1 MIVLKNFFMS
11 FLFGFKNVV
20 VYSSEREI
28 QSQISQHFIKPRE
41 IPLMHMLAYFD
52 TNVKYLYSDYIR
64 YNKAIMTIQFDEDKE
79 EKNLADLRKQEEEE
93 LVQALAESKYGV
105 PPINLAGLPI
115 DNDALRSI
123 SQKEAEELEVA
134 PFKLLGKDIHVAVR
148 SPQREK
154 IENLKKYFEDHGFIP
169 HFYMASLASLAKAWE
184 RYKEISYASESRAG
198 SIAISSE
205 SLKKIMEGI
214 KNMDD
219 IKAKILEAEKEKAH
233 TTSHILEIALAG
245 AIAINASDLH
255 FEPEEGTVRLRFRLD
270 GVLHTVMEIEPAVH
284 RFINSRIKLL
294 SGLKITT
301 QAIAQDGRFSIFL
314 DQDEISL
321 RVSLIPGA
329 YGESIV
335 MRILNPKSIQ
345 VKLEDMGIEAKMFEV
360 FMREIKKPN
369 GLILLTGP
377 TGSGKTTTLYSFLQ
391 KIYSTEIKII
401 TIEDPIE
408 YHLPGI
414 TQTQTDSEKGYTFLE
429 GLRSALRQD
438 PDVIMVGEIRD
449 AETAKIAVES
459 ALTGHLVFSTLHTNN
474 AAGVIPRLIDLEVN
488 PKILVSAL
496 SLSIA
501 QRLVRKLCSNCKKE
515 ETITEE
521 EVRVIKKITD
531 NAKAHGKDF
540 TQYGVDMNAPIKIYE
555 GVGCAECN
563 GTGYKGRMG
572 IFEAIHNDASIEAII
587 PNNPSERQIKDI
599 AQNQGTLDM
608 KEDGIVKILKG
619 ITSYAEVGSVVDF
632 YEE

>member
-1 MIVLKNFFMS
+1 
-11 FLFGFKNVV
+11 
-20 VYSSEREI
+20 
-28 QSQISQHFIKPRE
+28 
-41 IPLMHMLAYFD
+41 
-52 TNVKYLYSDYIR
+52 
-64 YNKAIMTIQFDEDKE
+64 MTIQFDDEKE
-79 EKNLADLRKQEEEE
+79 EKELSDLRKQEEED

-105 PPINLAGLPI
+105 PAINLSAMPI

-123 SQKEAEELEVA
+123 EEKEAIALEIA
-134 PFKLLGKDIHVAVR
+134 PFKILGRDIHIAVR
-148 SPQREK
+148 APHKEK
-154 IENLKKYFEDHGFIP
+154 LESLTQYFTAHGYIP
-169 HFYMASLASLAKAWE
+169 HFYMASLGSLNKAWE
-184 RYKEISYASESRAG
+184 RYKEISYASESKAG
-198 SIAISSE
+198 SIAISGDA
-205 SLKKIMEGI
+205 LKKIMAGI
-214 KNMDD
+214 KNIDD
-219 IKAKILEAEKEKAH
+219 IKSAIVETEKDKSH
-233 TTSHILEIALAG
+233 MTSHILEIALAG

-255 FEPEEGTVRLRFRLD
+255 FEPEEKTVRLRFRLD
-270 GVLHTVMEIEPAVH
+270 GVLHTVMEIPPEIH

-294 SGLKITT
+294 AGLKIT
-301 QAIAQDGRFSIFL
+301 ASSIAQDGRFSIFL
-314 DQDEISL
+314 DEDEISL

-345 VKLEDMGIEAKMFEV
+345 VKLEDMGIETKLYEV

-369 GLILLTGP
+369 GMILLTGP

-408 YHLPGI
+408 YHLAGI

-449 AETAKIAVES
+449 SETAKIAVES

-501 QRLVRKLCSNCKKE
+501 QRLVRKLCSVCKKE
-515 ETITEE
+515 EAPSEE
-521 EVRVIKKITD
+521 EVKITRKVSD
-531 NAKAHGKDF
+531 NAKVHNKDF
-540 TQYGVDMNAPIKIYE
+540 NNYGVDMSSLKIYKA
-555 GVGCAECN
+555 VGCGECN
-563 GTGYKGRMG
+563 NTGYNGRIG
-572 IFEAIHNDASIEAII
+572 VFEAIHNDAQIEKMI
-587 PNNPSERQIKDI
+587 PNNPSEREIKEA

-619 ITSYAEVGSVVDF
+619 ITSYEEVGSVVDF

>member
-1 MIVLKNFFMS
+1 
-11 FLFGFKNVV
+11 
-20 VYSSEREI
+20 
-28 QSQISQHFIKPRE
+28 
-41 IPLMHMLAYFD
+41 
-52 TNVKYLYSDYIR
+52 
-64 YNKAIMTIQFDEDKE
+64 MTIQFDEEKE
-79 EKNLADLRKQEEEE
+79 DKNLADLRKQEEED
-93 LVQALAESKYGV
+93 LVQALAETKYGI
-105 PPINLAGLPI
+105 PGINLSSMPI
-115 DNDALRSI
+115 DNDALRTI
-123 SQKEAEELEVA
+123 EEKNAHEEEVA
-134 PFKLLGKDIHVAVR
+134 PFKILGKDVHIAVR
-148 SPQREK
+148 SPQADRIERLTQYYRE
-154 IENLKKYFEDHGFIP
+154 HGYMP
-169 HFYMASLASLAKAWE
+169 HFYMASLASLEKAWE

-198 SIAISSE
+198 SMGISGE
-205 SLKKIMEGI
+205 SLKKIMQNI
-214 KNMDD
+214 KNIED
-219 IKAKILEAEKEKAH
+219 IKREITEVQKDKSH

-255 FEPEEGTVRLRFRLD
+255 FEPEESTVRLRFRLD
-270 GVLHTVMEIEPAVH
+270 GILHTVMEIPPAVH
-284 RFINSRIKLL
+284 KFINSRIKLL
-294 SGLKITT
+294 SGLKITA
-301 QAIAQDGRFSIFL
+301 QSIAQDGRFSIFL
-314 DQDEISL
+314 DKDEISL

-345 VKLEDMGIEAKMFEV
+345 VKLEDMGIEPKLFEI
-360 FMREIKKPN
+360 FMREIRKPN
-369 GLILLTGP
+369 GMILLTGP

-449 AETAKIAVES
+449 GETAKIAVES

-474 AAGVIPRLIDLEVN
+474 AAGVIPRLIDLDVN

-501 QRLVRKLCSNCKKE
+501 QRLVRKLCVHCKKE
-515 ETITEE
+515 ETISEE
-521 EVRVIKKITD
+521 EMRIIKSVSE

-540 TQYGVDMNAPIKIYE
+540 NNYGVDMSAPIKIYE
-555 GVGCAECN
+555 AVGCLECN
-563 GTGYKGRMG
+563 NTGYKGRMG
-572 IFEAIHNDASIEAII
+572 IFEAIHNDAAIEALI
-587 PNNPSERQIKDI
+587 PQNPSERQIKDI
-599 AQNQGTLDM
+599 AQNQGSLDM
-608 KEDGIVKILKG
+608 REDGIVKVLKG
-619 ITSYAEVGSVVDF
+619 ITSYSEVGSVVDF

>member
-1 MIVLKNFFMS
+1 MIA
-11 FLFGFKNVV
+11 
-20 VYSSEREI
+20 Y
-28 QSQISQHFIKPRE
+28 
-41 IPLMHMLAYFD
+41 LAR
-52 TNVKYLYSDYIR
+52 NVKEIYLAFIR

-79 EKNLADLRKQEEEE
+79 EKNLSDLRKQEEED
-93 LVQALAESKYGV
+93 LVQALSESKYGI
-105 PPINLAGLPI
+105 PPVNLSGMPI

-123 SQKEAEELEVA
+123 TEKEAIAEEVA
-134 PFKLLGKDIHVAVR
+134 PFKILGKDIHVAVR
-148 SPQREK
+148 SPHAEK
-154 IENLKKYFEDHGFIP
+154 LESLTEYFKSHGYTP
-169 HFYMASLASLAKAWE
+169 HFYMASLASLTKAWE

-198 SIAISSE
+198 SIAISGE
-205 SLKKIMEGI
+205 ALKKIMAGI
-214 KNMDD
+214 KNIDD
-219 IKAKILEAEKEKAH
+219 IKAAIIETEKDKSH

-255 FEPEEGTVRLRFRLD
+255 FEPEQETVRLRFRLD
-270 GVLHTVMEIEPAVH
+270 GVLHTVMEISPVVH
-284 RFINSRIKLL
+284 KFINSRIKLL
-294 SGLKITT
+294 AGLKIT
-301 QAIAQDGRFSIFL
+301 ASSIAQDGRFSIFL
-314 DQDEISL
+314 DDEEISL

-345 VKLEDMGIEAKMFEV
+345 VKLEDMGIEPALYEI

-369 GLILLTGP
+369 GMILLTGP

-449 AETAKIAVES
+449 GETAKIAVES

-474 AAGVIPRLIDLEVN
+474 AAGVIPRLIDLDVN

-501 QRLVRKLCSNCKKE
+501 QRLVRKLCQHCKKE

-521 EVRVIKKITD
+521 EMRIIKKIAD
-531 NAKAHGKDF
+531 NAKAHNKDF
-540 TQYGVDMNAPIKIYE
+540 SKYGVDMNAPIKIYE
-555 GVGCAECN
+555 AVGCDECN
-563 GTGYKGRMG
+563 KTGYKGRMG
-572 IFEAIHNDASIEAII
+572 IFEAIHNDAAIEAAI
-587 PNNPSERQIKDI
+587 PTNPSERQIKDL
-599 AQNQGTLDM
+599 AQNQGSLDM

-619 ITSYAEVGSVVDF
+619 ITSYSEVGSVVDF

>member
-1 MIVLKNFFMS
+1 
-11 FLFGFKNVV
+11 
-20 VYSSEREI
+20 
-28 QSQISQHFIKPRE
+28 
-41 IPLMHMLAYFD
+41 
-52 TNVKYLYSDYIR
+52 
-64 YNKAIMTIQFDEDKE
+64 MTIHFDDEKE
-79 EKNLADLRKQEEEE
+79 EKELNDLRKQEEED
-93 LVQALAESKYGV
+93 LVVALAESRYGI
-105 PPINLAGLPI
+105 PAINLGGLPI

-123 SQKEAEELEVA
+123 TEKEAIAEEVA
-134 PFKLLGKDIHVAVR
+134 PFKILGKDIHVAVR
-148 SPQREK
+148 SPHADK
-154 IENLKKYFEDHGFIP
+154 LANLTTYFTEHGYVP
-169 HFYMASLASLAKAWE
+169 HFYMASLASLNKAWE
-184 RYKEISYASESRAG
+184 RYKEISYASESRVG
-198 SIAISSE
+198 SIAISGD
-205 SLKKIMEGI
+205 SLKKIMAGI
-214 KNMDD
+214 KNIDD
-219 IKAKILEAEKEKAH
+219 IKKAITETEKDASH

-255 FEPEEGTVRLRFRLD
+255 FEPEEHTVRLRFRLD
-270 GVLHTVMEIEPAVH
+270 GILHTVMEIPPMIH
-284 RFINSRIKLL
+284 KFINSRIKLL
-294 SGLKITT
+294 AGLKIT
-301 QAIAQDGRFSIFL
+301 ASSIAQDGRFSIYL

-345 VKLEDMGIEAKMFEV
+345 VKLEDMGIEDNLFQV

-369 GLILLTGP
+369 GMILLTGP

-449 AETAKIAVES
+449 SETAKIAVES

-474 AAGVIPRLIDLEVN
+474 AAGVIPRLIDLDVN

-501 QRLVRKLCSNCKKE
+501 QRLVRKLCPICKVE
-515 ETITEE
+515 EAVTEE
-521 EVRVIKKITD
+521 ELKIITKVSD
-531 NAKAHGKDF
+531 NAKNHNKDF
-540 TQYGVDMNAPIKIYE
+540 IKYGVDMSKPWKIYKA
-555 GVGCAECN
+555 VGCGECN
-563 GTGYKGRMG
+563 NTGYKGRLG
-572 IFEAIHNDASIEAII
+572 VFEAIHNDAAIEAII
-587 PNNPSERQIKDI
+587 PKNPSEREIKEV
-599 AQNQGTLDM
+599 AQNQGTLNM
-608 KEDGIVKILKG
+608 REDGIVKILKG
-619 ITSYAEVGSVVDF
+619 ITSYEEVGSVVDF